1 MAEIKIY
8 TTRYCPYCHAA
19 TALLTDKQVPFEEID
34 VTGDPQARADLAQ
47 RTGRRTVPQV
57 FIDGASI
64 GGYDDL
70 SALDRSGRLDELL
83 QAG

>member
-1 MAEIKIY
+1 MAEVKIY

-19 TALLTDKQVPFEEID
+19 TALLTQKNVTFEEID
-34 VTGDPQARADLAQ
+34 VTGDSVARADLAR
-47 RTGRRTVPQV
+47 RTGRSTVPQV
-57 FIDGASI
+57 FIDGDSI

>member
-1 MAEIKIY
+1 MAEVKIY

-34 VTGDPQARADLAQ
+34 VTGDTQARADLAQ

>member
-1 MAEIKIY
+1 MAEVRIY

-19 TALLTDKQVPFEEID
+19 TALLTEKRVPFEEID
-34 VTGDPQARADLAQ
+34 VTGDEAARADLAQ

-57 FIDGASI
+57 FIDGEPI

-70 SALDRSGRLDELL
+70 AALDRSGRLDELL